1 MRSQTP
7 RSPPCLRGA
16 PVRGAAF
23 SPRWAQRVQARPEP
37 SGGCWLWPKPRGWP
51 AGPAQERRWG
61 PEPEL
66 LVQVCSW
73 PLSCVPPPQGS
84 RPSRLWSKLRTAGG
98 ALVDTRRALSAG
110 LSPATPAALHG
121 AKATSPARPR
131 QGSGHLPVPMEG
143 ASPFMN
149 REKGLLGGGGP
160 SEGAVELPSRSILP
174 ACCRNFSRSRDSRPN
189 CSLCARHF
197 SSSSRTRHCGRGAR
211 SQPAPGGG
219 GARVRGSVPCPCVL
233 RAMCACGLCARVCM
247 CRERARVHCG
257 HLCACRGACVC
268 AVVRVHVSCVGQAAS
283 SLHMEQR
290 RVTLSLPHS
299 LAVGQVPSQ
308 ASVGKRRCQEA
319 PPARG
324 PQPAAAR
331 SGLRVQ
337 PGHLAVGMAPAAV
350 RNRRVRQWHG
360 PDSGTPGC

>member
-1 MRSQTP
+1 M
-7 RSPPCLRGA
+7 A
-16 PVRGAAF
+16 E
-23 SPRWAQRVQARPEP
+23 AQRVAGRPCAGATVGPRARAPG
-37 SGGCWLWPKPRGWP
+37 S
-51 AGPAQERRWG
+51 
-61 PEPEL
+61 
-66 LVQVCSW
+66 S
-73 PLSCVPPPQGS
+73 PLMASQLRAPPQGS

-149 REKGLLGGGGP
+149 RGKGLLGGGGP

-219 GARVRGSVPCPCVL
+219 GARVRGSAPCPCVL

-290 RVTLSLPHS
+290 RVTPSLPHS
-299 LAVGQVPSQ
+299 LAVGQVPS
-308 ASVGKRRCQEA
+308 
-319 PPARG
+319 
-324 PQPAAAR
+324 
-331 SGLRVQ
+331 
-337 PGHLAVGMAPAAV
+337 
-350 RNRRVRQWHG
+350 
-360 PDSGTPGC
+360 